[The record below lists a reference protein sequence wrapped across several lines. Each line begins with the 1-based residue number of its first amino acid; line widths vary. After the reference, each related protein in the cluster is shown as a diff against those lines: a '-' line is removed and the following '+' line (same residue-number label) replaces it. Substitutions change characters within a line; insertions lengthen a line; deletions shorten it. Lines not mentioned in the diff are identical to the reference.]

1 LGLGPQ
7 PGFKEKKGKSINF
20 KCWANG
26 GLEAIDLLWRLLD
39 RQDVYHRFCACYVKK
54 LVAEDWQDEVA
65 NDIAFPMVNIKS

>member
-26 GLEAIDLLWRLLD
+26 GLEVQLTYFGDYLIGKMFTIDFAL
-39 RQDVYHRFCACYVKK
+39 VTSK
-54 LVAEDWQDEVA
+54 LVAEDWQDEGGQRL
-65 NDIAFPMVNIKS
+65 FGQH